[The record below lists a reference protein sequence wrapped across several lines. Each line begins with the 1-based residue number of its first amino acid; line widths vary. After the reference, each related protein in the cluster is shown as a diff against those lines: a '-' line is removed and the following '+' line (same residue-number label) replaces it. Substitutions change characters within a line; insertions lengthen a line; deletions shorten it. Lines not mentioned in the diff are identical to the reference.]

1 MNFLF
6 KNKAVLALIIA
17 GSCHLASQAGTQFDR
32 LQICFAP
39 SEASKVTGR
48 CEEDVDLVV
57 LKNFYDIKNYAQ
69 GLDGFE
75 TKWLKTIKKSIIFRE
90 LPATNPYI
98 PLFAGGTLTSLLFAY
113 YFQKQKA
120 SQLELEFS
128 TELEKFATK
137 AYENWVIG
145 YHRRRI
151 VSKTKEFKAEKII
164 AKEIVSMRSQGELE
178 HLQQVLDKSE
188 ILDNLKFDLTKEQI
202 VEKTEELKTK
212 SAEHIDKREKLGKT
226 LKNDYKN
233 TDKKFE
239 LTPEYQWIN
248 QLLNLPF
255 RILSGAQGS
264 GKSTLERFMI
274 RLIKD
279 ADWHIICINPETNP
293 NVWKGVEVITNH
305 QEITEFFVNFPFW
318 VKERQSEIMEKG
330 LDEDEYLN
338 TLNDKSGR
346 EGKVAIFLME
356 SNTYEAW
363 GINAE
368 SFATFL
374 KQCLTNIRK
383 WGFTV
388 CLTAHSDNQ
397 TSISSKLKGF
407 SEMINSAPRVDCIAT
422 TTDNGQA
429 VSSGKALLKIKGVK
443 DLEPK
448 EVKLYNFPK
457 TKDFS

>member
-6 KNKAVLALIIA
+6 KNKVVLALIAA
-17 GSCHLASQAGTQFDR
+17 GTFHLASQAGTQFDR

-39 SEASKVTGR
+39 SEVLKINRS
-48 CEEDVDLVV
+48 CEEDLVV
-57 LKNFYDIKNYAQ
+57 LQKFYDIKNYAQ
-69 GLDGFE
+69 GLDGFKTE
-75 TKWLKTIKKSIIFRE
+75 WLKTIKKSTMTRY

-98 PLFAGGTLTSLLFAY
+98 PLFALGTLTSLVVAY
-113 YFQKQKA
+113 SLQKNKA
-120 SQLELEFS
+120 NELELKFS
-128 TELEKFATK
+128 SELEMFATK

-145 YHRRRI
+145 YQRRRI

-164 AKEIVSMRSQGELE
+164 AKELVSMRSQGELV

-188 ILDNLKFDLTKEQI
+188 KIDDLKFELAQEQI
-202 VEKTEELKTK
+202 KEKIEELRTK
-212 SAEHIDKREKLGKT
+212 SAEHLDKREKLGKT
-226 LKNDYKN
+226 VKDDF
-233 TDKKFE
+233 DKDSKSKKIE
-239 LTPEYQWIN
+239 LTEEYLWIN

-255 RILSGAQGS
+255 RILSGSQGS

-279 ADWHIICINPETNP
+279 DGWHIICINPETNP
-293 NVWKGVEVITNH
+293 QVWKGVEVLQNIETIN
-305 QEITEFFVNFPFW
+305 QYFANFPSW

-330 LDEDEYLN
+330 LDEDEYLDS
-338 TLNDKSGR
+338 LNGKSGR

-363 GINAE
+363 GINADYF
-368 SFATFL
+368 SNFL

-407 SEMINSAPRVDCIAT
+407 SDMINNAPRVDCIAT
-422 TTDNGQA
+422 TNDKGQA
-429 VSSGKALLKIKGVK
+429 VSSGKGLLKIKGIK
-443 DLEPK
+443 DPEPK
-448 EVKLYNFPK
+448 EVKLYKFPK